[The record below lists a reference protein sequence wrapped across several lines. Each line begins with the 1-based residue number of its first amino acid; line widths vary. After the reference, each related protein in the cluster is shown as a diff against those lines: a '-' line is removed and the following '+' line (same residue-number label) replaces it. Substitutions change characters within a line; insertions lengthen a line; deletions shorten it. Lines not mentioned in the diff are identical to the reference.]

1 MQVSTQLPGLGAMER
16 GARIHRRL
24 GRISAAWVIAMAAV
38 AVGGSPV
45 VAECD
50 GPPPSFR
57 DALSTAKRIVIGDVT
72 AVHGGGLAEVGA
84 DGRSSR
90 FTLRIDLVLRGHA
103 PSIMEIQ
110 DVVMQPCA
118 GTVIARKG
126 DRIAV
131 AFDALDFTPPI
142 RVNAFAWI
150 RGTPPQGNGTVT
162 EAEVLRRLGRE
173 APDTWI
179 GTLRPPVAPAS
190 APPSSAPILVVLPG
204 LFGLVL
210 GWRRAGSRR

>member
-1 MQVSTQLPGLGAMER
+1 MER
-16 GARIHRRL
+16 RARIHGRL

-38 AVGGSPV
+38 AVSGSPV

-57 DALSTAKRIVIGDVT
+57 DALSTAKLIVIGDVT
-72 AVHGGGLAEVGA
+72 AVHGGGLGEVGA

-103 PSIMEIQ
+103 PAVMEIQ
-110 DVVMQPCA
+110 DLVMQPCA
-118 GTVIARKG
+118 GTVIARTG

-150 RGTPPQGNGTVT
+150 RGTPAQENETIT
-162 EAEVLRRLGRE
+162 EAEVFRRLGRE
-173 APDTWI
+173 APDTAI
-179 GTLRPPVAPAS
+179 GTPRSVAPPS
-190 APPSSAPILVVLPG
+190 PSSAPILVVLPG

-210 GWRRAGSRR
+210 GWRRAGSPR